1 MKKLKKVIAL
11 FMAICTMATI
21 VPTNAFAS
29 ENTEP
34 MEVVEELAEENG
46 VETTEEVVNETI
58 EEEVM
63 EEPANE
69 PVEEENTEEVE
80 PVSTNS
86 ETVVEEIIE
95 SKNSKS
101 VDDSSEDEIM
111 TIETTIGMKPVSST
125 VSGEPFD
132 ETVSKNHRIPGIV
145 TLNDGTLVASADARW
160 NNEKDGGGLDVVV
173 SKSDDDGA
181 TWDYTFAAYLGDNG
195 NVYNPSSSTLMDP
208 LIVTD
213 GEDLYLLSDIFPAG
227 YAIGTTGSTT
237 NGFSATG
244 TGFDANGRLRIGTT
258 YTSTNCA
265 YYLENGLI
273 CDSIT
278 NEAVEGYTVD
288 AWFNVYNNGT
298 YVSNLFFADSPY
310 VIYPTSYICMQTYDE
325 RNGWSA
331 PEILNVKKEGTSW
344 QVLGPGSGLITSAGE
359 IAFTAYD
366 GSSIYL
372 IHGTSGDWKVVNT
385 AAATNESSIVELSDG
400 TIRAFVKNNNNK
412 ITYVDFVPNG
422 DTYIAGT
429 AISTSVANTGWCM
442 VSSLKYSK
450 MINGQE
456 AIFVCCPTDLNNG
469 SVRCNGTISVFLLDE
484 NKNMSLLTSYQVNS
498 DFFAYSDMTEINN
511 GQNIA
516 LLYEDGCNYYTSGS
530 NGVGYSHIKYVKLG
544 IEEILKDVEGYT
556 IGENKT
562 VTDEATGITVTAL
575 ELASVNAQ
583 KLDEST
589 PAEGYNKSVTYR
601 IELYDSNGDLYT
613 GKATVKVP
621 AGDLA
626 RCQKY
631 KGTVDGEEFKVNAPV
646 DGFFTLEVPHFSDV
660 TISGYALDP
669 ETVNITLYKGSSET
683 VKIDGVAYFDSNITT
698 RPNSTY
704 ATIESVTGT
713 TNSAKKELVAV
724 TAIES
729 GKQYLLHNNR
739 AGELLTDESY
749 TSGDA
754 TWLGTLTGLKVTG
767 KASIDSTE
775 LWTISASGDGYNIT
789 QNGKYLTFDNKSAEM
804 SDSSAVL
811 SLNYYKG
818 DGWLI
823 QNSAGYYLSDLAGNT
838 LEGAFG
844 FIDSSRAGDYWTIY
858 EIVDT
863 EAETYTNI
871 TFLGISKGTTT
882 ATIGHVTYNI
892 TVKDVVEGDL
902 TEFNNIVGVDSYV
915 DGNALLDM
923 SGKPIKV
930 LTISA
935 GATFDLGVDIA
946 DCDDIIW
953 SSGDETIA
961 TVDDNGKVSV
971 LKSGETQVTATVV
984 KNGVKESIS
993 IDINAKDSLLQ
1004 EGDESAEVA
1013 IYIAE
1018 ERNAQSY
1025 YTLYHSRN
1033 GSEPLYKLI
1042 PVEEGEMIYLLRPTG
1057 QEFGLVFTSAQD
1069 EGYILTYMS
1078 ATDSQGQYYPLQD
1091 GDGNLQTGNIN
1102 GVQYYAGS
1110 EGYNNLNNS
1119 ESGFGDTLDV
1129 VLGEAVT
1136 TYNCFGGQSFSRGRT
1151 TKTGEIDTSGVIT
1164 SLSFIAERVPQ
1175 MSKVVQGILPP
1186 EGVQANFKPY
1196 VEGMVA
1202 AVKDQVYFKI
1212 TITLE
1217 RPVTW
1222 QTGENADK
1230 SALIFDNAILTDQ
1243 LDGAFFYTKEL
1254 DLEDDKWDGI
1264 VPEESQKNVVNI
1276 TEDLNKAWEADE
1288 EIRNLEYYVIYE
1300 IEEKDIPT
1308 YVISNNVHL
1317 DYSYKSTYSAG
1328 KYASNADAKAQITV
1342 VREAIDAP
1350 VIDFGKQITINGL
1363 DNKTMKFAFPGDETS
1378 GHHAKYG
1385 NVVIEREQLKD
1396 VNGNGLVDGNGYPQY
1411 NYTVTYTPNK
1421 ILQEPEII
1429 SIWGEYDENDV
1440 KEQRM
1445 INSLT
1450 IYPAT
1455 TMHYEESF
1463 IDWDANWEVIPGS
1476 VGTQE
1481 YQKLGENSE
1490 DSEKFQHYGYDK
1502 SYENNLG
1509 DSNGTY
1515 AKASKIGA
1523 QGTFTF
1529 TGTGLDVYAKC
1540 TPDTGSVYVQLKNS
1554 GGKSVGLYIVDTVAK
1569 NGTSDATSGQ
1579 ENTLYGM
1586 PIVSVRNLKH
1596 DTYTVT
1602 IRKCMNTRPVYIDGI
1617 RVYGTIEDS
1626 VKFKDDYEDYPEFYE
1641 MRDVVLHAMN
1651 VSDITSKK
1659 YESLEEMAMQIY
1671 SGISE
1676 DTEQPAIILNDNPSF
1691 KDVDVQDLLDNGPKN
1706 ELFLRKN
1713 NSLVF
1718 KVKTSRLMQIG
1729 MKAPT
1734 GSTKYSLSY
1743 TCKDANG
1750 KITEVNGSVT
1760 ELSTSVDMFYRLV
1773 NENVTDGEYTVT
1785 ITNNADNILSVT
1797 DLKICDDPN
1806 AAFSSLTEKDIEYAL
1821 KAMGY
1826 SDPETPVKELTI
1838 TKQPSNGEAKLGE
1851 RYMVEVQAEG
1861 EGLKYQWY
1869 FRKAGATKW
1878 SKSGVTDNTYDD
1890 VMTKARAD
1898 REVYCVITD
1907 ANGNKVTTDIV
1918 KLICIPGEE
1927 LAIVKQPV
1935 NGEAVLGERYCVT
1948 VEAKG
1953 EGLKYQWYFRKPGAE
1968 RWTKSS
1974 VTDNTYDDV
1983 MTKAR
1988 ADREVYCVITD
1999 ANGNKVTT
2007 DIAKLICI
2015 PGEELAIVK
2024 QPVDGEA
2031 VLGERYCVTVEAK
2044 GEGLKYQWYFR
2055 KPGAERWTKSSV
2067 TDNTYDDVLT
2077 KSRIGRE
2084 VYCLITDASGNK
2096 ISTDIVELVR
2106 VPMKLEIV
2114 SQPADASASFGENF
2128 CAEVKAKG
2136 EGLKYQ
2142 WYFRKAGSEKWSK
2155 SGVRDNT
2162 YDDVMTKARANREVY
2177 CVITDKWGNSVTTDI
2192 VKLMPVAQVEL
2203 KLLGQTYESAAM
2215 GERYCITV
2223 DAQGEDLKYQW
2234 YFRNEGSEKWS
2245 KSGVRD
2251 NTYDDVM
2258 NKSRANREV
2267 YCVITDAC
2275 GNQIVT
2281 ETVTLTVKK

>member
-1 MKKLKKVIAL
+1 MKKLKKAIAL
-11 FMAICTMATI
+11 FMAICTMVTI

-69 PVEEENTEEVE
+69 PVE
-80 PVSTNS
+80 
-86 ETVVEEIIE
+86 EEIIE

-227 YAIGTTGSTT
+227 YAIGATGSTT

-310 VIYPTSYICMQTYDE
+310 VVYPTSYICMQTYDE

-626 RCQKY
+626 GCQKY

-646 DGFFTLEVPHFSDV
+646 DGVFTLEVPHFSDV

-669 ETVNITLYKGSSET
+669 ETFNLTVYKDSSITVT
-683 VKIDGVAYFDSNITT
+683 IPDVAYSASDVTKE
-698 RPNSTY
+698 PD
-704 ATIESVTGT
+704 ATKVEIASVESVSTVE
-713 TNSAKKELVAV
+713 KKELREVTNVTGLVA
-724 TAIES
+724 
-729 GKQYLLHNNR
+729 GKKYILVSERSATN
-739 AGELLTDESY
+739 GLLTGQPYNATISW
-749 TSGDA
+749 SG
-754 TWLGTLTGLKVTG
+754 LPVSGLKTNGIATV
-767 KASIDSTE
+767 DSSDT
-775 LWTISASGDGYNIT
+775 WTIEPV
-789 QNGKYLTFDNKSAEM
+789 NGKYYIKYGEKYLTFSYNTN
-804 SDSSAVL
+804 SSTAGLVDMESQL
-811 SLNYYKG
+811 SLNKVGIYWY
-818 DGWLI
+818 I
-823 QNSAGYYLSDLAGNT
+823 TNSQGVYLSNVGGFVSGYY
-838 LEGAFG
+838 GASG
-844 FIDSSRAGDYWTIY
+844 FDEQGGSGWKIFEVFESEKSS
-858 EIVDT
+858 
-863 EAETYTNI
+863 YTNI
-871 TFLGISKGTTT
+871 TFSGISKGTTT

-892 TVKDVVEGDL
+892 TVKDIVEGNIP
-902 TEFNNIVGVDSYV
+902 EFNNIVGVDSYV

-930 LTISA
+930 LTITA

-946 DCDDIIW
+946 GCDDIIW

-961 TVDDNGKVSV
+961 TVDDNGRVSV

-993 IDINAKDSLLQ
+993 IDINAKDSMLQ
-1004 EGDESAEVA
+1004 EGDGSAEVA
-1013 IYIAE
+1013 IYIAKE
-1018 ERNAQSY
+1018 EHTQSY
-1025 YTLYHSRN
+1025 YTLYHSRK
-1033 GSEPLYKLI
+1033 GSEPLYRLV
-1042 PVEEGEMIYLLRPTG
+1042 PVEEGEMIYFLRPTG

-1069 EGYILTYMS
+1069 DGYVLTYMA

-1091 GDGNLQTGNIN
+1091 GNRNLQTGNIN
-1102 GVQYYAGS
+1102 NVQYYAGS
-1110 EGYNNLNNS
+1110 RGYENIKGS
-1119 ESGFGDTLDV
+1119 ESGFGDTLDR

-1136 TYNCFGGQSFSRGRT
+1136 TYNCFGGQSFSRART
-1151 TKTGEIDTSGVIT
+1151 TQTGEIDTSGVIT

-1175 MSKVVQGILPP
+1175 MSKIVQGILPP
-1186 EGVQANFKPY
+1186 EGIKANFKPY

-1230 SALIFDNAILTDQ
+1230 SALIFEDAVLTDQ

-1254 DLEDDKWDGI
+1254 DNEDGKWDGI
-1264 VPEESQKNVVNI
+1264 VPKGSRKNVINI

-1350 VIDFGKQITINGL
+1350 VIDFGKQITISGL
-1363 DNKTMKFAFPGDETS
+1363 DNKTMKFAFPSNETS

-1396 VNGNGLVDGNGYPQY
+1396 VNGNGLVDGNEYPQY

-1429 SIWGEYDENDV
+1429 SIWGEYNENGV
-1440 KEQRM
+1440 KEERM

-1463 IDWDANWEVIPGS
+1463 VDWDANWEVIPGS

-1481 YQKLGENSE
+1481 YQKLGENSK

-1569 NGTSDATSGQ
+1569 NGTSDATTEQ

-1586 PIVSVRNLKH
+1586 PIVSVRNLTH

-1602 IRKCMNTRPVYIDGI
+1602 IRKCMNTKPVYIDGV
-1617 RVYGTIEDS
+1617 RVYGTVEDS
-1626 VKFKDDYEDYPEFYE
+1626 VRFEDDYEDYPEFYE
-1641 MRDVVLHAMN
+1641 MRDVVLQAMN
-1651 VSDITSKK
+1651 VSDTTSEK
-1659 YESLEEMAMQIY
+1659 YGSLEEMAMQIY
-1671 SGISE
+1671 SRISR
-1676 DTEQPAIILNDNPSF
+1676 DTEQPAIVLNDNPSF
-1691 KDVDVQDLLDNGPKN
+1691 KNVDVQDLLDNGPKN

-1713 NSLVF
+1713 DSLIF

-1729 MKAPT
+1729 LKAPT
-1734 GSTKYSLSY
+1734 GLTKYSLSY
-1743 TCKDANG
+1743 TCKDENG
-1750 KITEVNGSVT
+1750 TITEVNGNET

-1773 NENVTDGEYTVT
+1773 NKNVTDGEYTVT
-1785 ITNNADNILSVT
+1785 ITNNGDNILSVT
-1797 DLKICDDPN
+1797 NLKICDDPN
-1806 AAFSSLTEKDIEYAL
+1806 AVFNSLTEKDIEYAL

-1826 SDPETPVKELTI
+1826 TDPETPSKELTI

-1869 FRKAGATKW
+1869 YKESYMKEFKQSSNRTAAYAYAMQNYMNNR
-1878 SKSGVTDNTYDD
+1878 S
-1890 VMTKARAD
+1890 
-1898 REVYCVITD
+1898 VYCVITD
-1907 ANGNKVTTDIV
+1907 SYGNQVTTNTVTIKYPPTELKVLEQPKDVKAAVGEKFSIGFKVQGDGLTYQWYYKESYMKEFKASSNKTSSYAYTMQSYMNNRSVYCVITDSYGNQVTTDTVTITYPAKELKLLEQPEDV
-1918 KLICIPGEE
+1918 KP
-1927 LAIVKQPV
+1927 A
-1935 NGEAVLGERYCVT
+1935 LGEKFSISFKVQ
-1948 VEAKG
+1948 G
-1953 EGLKYQWYFRKPGAE
+1953 EGLKYQWYYKESYMKEFKE
-1968 RWTKSS
+1968 SS
-1974 VTDNTYDDV
+1974 NKTSAYAYAMQSYMNN
-1983 MTKAR
+1983 R
-1988 ADREVYCVITD
+1988 SVYCVITD
-1999 ANGNKVTT
+1999 ENGNQVQT
-2007 DIAKLICI
+2007 
-2015 PGEELAIVK
+2015 
-2024 QPVDGEA
+2024 
-2031 VLGERYCVTVEAK
+2031 
-2044 GEGLKYQWYFR
+2044 
-2055 KPGAERWTKSSV
+2055 
-2067 TDNTYDDVLT
+2067 
-2077 KSRIGRE
+2077 
-2084 VYCLITDASGNK
+2084 
-2096 ISTDIVELVR
+2096 
-2106 VPMKLEIV
+2106 EIV
-2114 SQPADASASFGENF
+2114 TIY
-2128 CAEVKAKG
+2128 
-2136 EGLKYQ
+2136 L
-2142 WYFRKAGSEKWSK
+2142 EK
-2155 SGVRDNT
+2155 
-2162 YDDVMTKARANREVY
+2162 
-2177 CVITDKWGNSVTTDI
+2177 
-2192 VKLMPVAQVEL
+2192 
-2203 KLLGQTYESAAM
+2203 
-2215 GERYCITV
+2215 
-2223 DAQGEDLKYQW
+2223 
-2234 YFRNEGSEKWS
+2234 
-2245 KSGVRD
+2245 
-2251 NTYDDVM
+2251 
-2258 NKSRANREV
+2258 
-2267 YCVITDAC
+2267 
-2275 GNQIVT
+2275 
-2281 ETVTLTVKK
+2281 